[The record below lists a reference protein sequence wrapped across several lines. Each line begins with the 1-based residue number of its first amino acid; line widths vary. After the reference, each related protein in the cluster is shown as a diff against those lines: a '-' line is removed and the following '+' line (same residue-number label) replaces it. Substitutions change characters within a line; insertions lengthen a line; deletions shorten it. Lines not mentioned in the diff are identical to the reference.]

1 MPSDPLSRTLVEIAR
16 DLRERRLTARELI
29 EGAITRH
36 ERFGER
42 LHAYSLWAPEQARAV
57 ADAADAAFAAGV
69 SVGPL
74 QGMPVSL
81 KDLFAAAGYP
91 CFAGSSRRLPADPWE
106 RDGPLVTTLRRQL
119 GVIMGKTHMVEFAF
133 GGTGQ
138 NSHYGAPYNPWDAI
152 AHRSVGGSSSGA
164 GVSLLE
170 GSALLA
176 FGSDTAGSVR
186 IPACMTGNAGLK
198 VTLGRWS
205 AEGVVPLSCTF
216 DTPGLLARSVS
227 DLAYGFAALDPA
239 DIDPVRFIAQ
249 AGTRDLTGVR
259 IGVGDPFLWR
269 DCDPGIAETVQE
281 AVDILVRAGAVACD
295 FTLPEAEA
303 AYGVFLDG
311 GLSAI
316 ELRSF
321 LDCELPQWLDQLD
334 PVITPVVRNAENL
347 SARQYLARVSRLNN
361 LARAAAPRLDRVDV
375 IASPT
380 LCLTPPLMSEVA
392 DADSHLRINRRIVRN
407 TVAVNYLGLCA
418 ITMPV
423 GRDRAG
429 MPVGLQLTAPAHA
442 EEKLLTI
449 ALAAEQVLGTGA
461 DLLGTPP
468 LLAS

>member
-1 MPSDPLSRTLVEIAR
+1 MPSDLLSRTLVEIAR

-29 EGAITRH
+29 EAAIARH

-74 QGMPVSL
+74 QGLPVSI

-91 CFAGSSRRLPADPWE
+91 CFAGSSRRLPAEPWE
-106 RDGPLVTTLRRQL
+106 RDGPLVATLRRQL

-138 NSHYGAPYNPWDAI
+138 NSHHGAPYNPWDAM

-205 AEGVVPLSCTF
+205 AEGVVPLSFTF

-227 DLAYGFAALDPA
+227 DIAYGFAALDPA
-239 DIDPVRFIAQ
+239 DIDPVSFIAQ

-259 IGVGDPFLWR
+259 IGVGDPFLWQR
-269 DCDPGIAETVQE
+269 LRPGDC
-281 AVDILVRAGAVACD
+281 
-295 FTLPEAEA
+295 
-303 AYGVFLDG
+303 
-311 GLSAI
+311 
-316 ELRSF
+316 
-321 LDCELPQWLDQLD
+321 
-334 PVITPVVRNAENL
+334 
-347 SARQYLARVSRLNN
+347 
-361 LARAAAPRLDRVDV
+361 
-375 IASPT
+375 
-380 LCLTPPLMSEVA
+380 
-392 DADSHLRINRRIVRN
+392 
-407 TVAVNYLGLCA
+407 
-418 ITMPV
+418 
-423 GRDRAG
+423 RDRAG
-429 MPVGLQLTAPAHA
+429 SRRYSRPRRRRRMRFHLAGSGSGIWRVSRWRTQRDRTAQFSRPRTAGVA
-442 EEKLLTI
+442 RSARPGDSAGYAQRRKPQR
-449 ALAAEQVLGTGA
+449 ARVPGPCFAPQ
-461 DLLGTPP
+461 
-468 LLAS
+468 